1 MVSLPF
7 LQFRRVEPFLILPI
21 IQLSFIA
28 GCRRSMTCLYPPRHD
43 VGQHILRYRAVTE
56 IPVIRRPDSA
66 LFLHCFLLTNRGG
79 GHNALRPAESVAAAH
94 GVAVFRIILLVLGFV
109 ILFVFRILVIA
120 ILRILTVTVL
130 GVLIVTILGR
140 IAIVVVHD
148 HHLTALSMTCII
160 IFYSENKIFFRK
172 VIGKRQNL

>member
-66 LFLHCFLLTNRGG
+66 LFLHCFLLTNKGG

-109 ILFVFRILVIA
+109 ILLVFRILVIA
-120 ILRILTVTVL
+120 VLRILSAAVF
-130 GVLIVTILGR
+130 GILIAAILGR
-140 IAIVVVHD
+140 VTVIVIHD
-148 HHLTALSMTCII
+148 YHLTAFSMTCTVL
-160 IFYSENKIFFRK
+160 FYSENKKFLEK
-172 VIGKRQNL
+172 

>member
-66 LFLHCFLLTNRGG
+66 LFLHCFLLTNRDR

-109 ILFVFRILVIA
+109 ILLVFRILVIA
-120 ILRILTVTVL
+120 VLRILSAAVF
-130 GVLIVTILGR
+130 GILIAAILGR
-140 IAIVVVHD
+140 VTVIFIHD
-148 HHLTALSMTCII
+148 YHLTAFSMTCTVL
-160 IFYSENKIFFRK
+160 FYSENKIFLEK
-172 VIGKRQNL
+172 